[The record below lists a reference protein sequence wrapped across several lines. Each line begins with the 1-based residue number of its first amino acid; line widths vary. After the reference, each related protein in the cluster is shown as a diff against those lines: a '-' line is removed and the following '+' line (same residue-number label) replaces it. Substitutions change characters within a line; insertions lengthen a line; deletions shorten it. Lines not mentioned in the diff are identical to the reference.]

1 MAGPLKTYAPTTDW
15 DPDVQS
21 YLEACLGVERLG
33 RISEAL
39 TRPPLATCIRV
50 NTLRT
55 TAQVG
60 SLHMFVLC
68 VVLLGKQ
75 AAR

>member
-1 MAGPLKTYAPTTDW
+1 MTYSPAISW
-15 DPDVQS
+15 DPQVQQ
-21 YLEACLGVERLG
+21 YLEACHGVEGLQ

-60 SLHMFVLC
+60 WIYS
-68 VVLLGKQ
+68 
-75 AAR
+75 

>member
-1 MAGPLKTYAPTTDW
+1 MLALGLCLPAPL
-15 DPDVQS
+15 QF
-21 YLEACLGVERLG
+21 LEACLGVEQLQ

-55 TAQVG
+55 AAEVG
-60 SLHMFVLC
+60 EAGGGGFAGGGLGQAESN
-68 VVLLGKQ
+68 VVSWS
-75 AAR
+75 RP